1 MKQLIPAL
9 FVVGAIMTLAGA
21 AVFITGWA
29 YAPYIYTV
37 GAGFIALAQVNT
49 PIKGKS
55 KTLKRLRIQ
64 QIFGALALILTGAFM
79 FTTRGNEWIA
89 CLTIAAILELYTA
102 FRIPQE
108 EVVTFTYKGME
119 KKLREQGYFKEHP
132 EMDFEEGIKQLRQKG
147 TEMGGRADE
156 LTGEDFHGEEVELK
170 DGTRTDTLEAARKK
184 GIATSDAKEKAPE
197 ETAKEEPAKKE
208 TEAKET
214 K

>member
-64 QIFGALALILTGAFM
+64 QISPEHSCSQHVVTNGLLVLQLPPYSNFIQLSASRRKKRKKKPTKKSFAHFTLIL
-79 FTTRGNEWIA
+79 
-89 CLTIAAILELYTA
+89 
-102 FRIPQE
+102 
-108 EVVTFTYKGME
+108 
-119 KKLREQGYFKEHP
+119 
-132 EMDFEEGIKQLRQKG
+132 
-147 TEMGGRADE
+147 
-156 LTGEDFHGEEVELK
+156 
-170 DGTRTDTLEAARKK
+170 
-184 GIATSDAKEKAPE
+184 S
-197 ETAKEEPAKKE
+197 
-208 TEAKET
+208 
-214 K
+214 